1 MRIVVF
7 GANGPTGRQLVDQAL
22 TAGHEVTAVTR
33 RPGSVSARAGLT
45 VVTADVA
52 DADAVDTALAGSDA
66 VLSALGVPPTSKPIT
81 VYSQGANSIIT
92 AMHRHGVKRLVTVSS
107 SVMDPTWR
115 PTGEFFFN
123 NVMDPLVNRR
133 IARTAHDDMRRME
146 ALVRDSDLD
155 WTIARPSGLFDHPT
169 VTRYEVAQD
178 VADGLFTARADLAA
192 SMLAQLT
199 DDRFVRRAMA
209 VITTQVRP
217 SIVGLIWREAVKKK
231 P

>member
-1 MRIVVF
+1 MRTVVF
-7 GANGPTGRQLVDQAL
+7 GANGPTGRQIVDQAL
-22 TAGHEVTAVTR
+22 TAGHEVVAVTR
-33 RPGSVSARAGLT
+33 RPRSIPDRARLT

-52 DADAVDTALAGSDA
+52 DPRAVDAAVAGGDA
-66 VLSALGVPPTSKPIT
+66 VLSALGAPPSRRPVT
-81 VYSQGANSIIT
+81 VYSEGSANIIA
-92 AMHRHGVKRLVTVSS
+92 AMHRHGVKRLVAISS

-146 ALVRDSDLD
+146 SAVGASDLD
-155 WTIARPSGLFDHPT
+155 WTVARPSGLFDHPV
-169 VTRYEVAQD
+169 VTDYRVAPD
-178 VADGLFTARADLAA
+178 VADGLFTARIDLAA
-192 SMLAQLT
+192 SMVAQLT

-209 VITTQVRP
+209 VITTRVRP

-231 P
+231 